1 MGKETLQWHPAFYA
15 GLQIELQEDREN
27 LIFEN
32 EHQLGTKPKEIDA
45 LIIKKEKDIPVKKNI
60 GRIFR
65 KYNIVEYKSPT
76 DYLSIDDYY
85 KGYAYA
91 CFYKA
96 DTEKQNAIPIKEL
109 TLTFVSKRYPGK
121 LIEHLKKERGYRIE
135 EQEKGIYYI
144 VKGSEILPTQIIVT
158 SRVSEEENL
167 WLRSLTNKL
176 ENKEEV
182 QRLIDEYQKHRSNKL
197 YESVMNIIVKAN
209 YQEFEEV
216 RGNMCKALEELMADV
231 IEERVKEQVEERV
244 KEQIEERVKEK
255 QKEAIGKGVQALIET
270 CKELGLSKEDTLI
283 RTENKFQLE
292 REAAEKY
299 LVEYWN

>member
-15 GLQIELQEDREN
+15 GLQIELQ
-27 LIFEN
+27 
-32 EHQLGTKPKEIDA
+32 
-45 LIIKKEKDIPVKKNI
+45 
-60 GRIFR
+60 
-65 KYNIVEYKSPT
+65 EYKSPT

-244 KEQIEERVKEK
+244 KEK
-255 QKEAIGKGVQALIET
+255 QKEAIDKGLQALIET